1 MIHSLRFAL
10 VPASLLVG
18 ALTFAPAA
26 SADPGQIMQPAPS
39 MRIHSRHSHSTAS
52 DLISEAL
59 SEVSLHGDQKGAV
72 DAIKKDVAAKHAAVK
87 QAKKDLLEAVADQ
100 VDAGTF
106 DKKAIKAIGDD
117 LVVAEMAEAKA
128 QRTALDKLHMIL
140 DKGQRDKLAT
150 AVEARVDHDKSGVS
164 GREELA
170 KIAKILKLDPGQE
183 KAIAVFMKDA
193 PQDDGDRQAQ
203 AKEHEHKL
211 LDSFRGDK
219 FDALKALPPSAARER
234 NQAEI
239 GRMIGVVEKLLPV
252 LTPEQ
257 RARCAEIFRDRSTG
271 SGSLKI

>member
-1 MIHSLRFAL
+1 MIHSLRFAV

-18 ALTFAPAA
+18 ALTFAPVA

-39 MRIHSRHSHSTAS
+39 THIHARHSHSTPG
-52 DLISEAL
+52 DLIGEAL
-59 SEVSLHGDQKGAV
+59 SEVSLHGDQKSAV

-100 VDAGTF
+100 VDAGAF

-128 QRTALDKLHMIL
+128 QRTALDKLHTIL

-150 AVEARVDHDKSGVS
+150 AVEARVDHDKAGIS
-164 GREELA
+164 GREELQ

-183 KAIAVFMKDA
+183 KSIAVFTKDP

-203 AKEHEHKL
+203 AKEHDHKM
-211 LDSFRGDK
+211 LDAFRGEK
-219 FDALKALPPSAARER
+219 FDALKALPPSATRER
-234 NQAEI
+234 SQAEI
-239 GRMIGVVEKLLPV
+239 SRMIGVIEKLLPV
-252 LTPEQ
+252 LNPEQ
-257 RARCAEIFRDRSTG
+257 RAKCAEIFRDRSTG